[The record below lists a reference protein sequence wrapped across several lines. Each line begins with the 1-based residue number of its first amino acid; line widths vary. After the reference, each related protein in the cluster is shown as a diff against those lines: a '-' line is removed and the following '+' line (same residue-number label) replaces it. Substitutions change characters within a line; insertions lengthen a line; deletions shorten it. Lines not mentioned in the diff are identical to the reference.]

1 LFVLIAVGM
10 VAIALAAVLIPL
22 LRGSTPGVL
31 REATNVAILR
41 DQLREL
47 DADLDAGTMPRDR
60 YDQAKQEL
68 LQRALEESKS
78 VEAVAAK
85 APQSAA
91 WTAAVLGS
99 TLPIAALLLYLA
111 LGNHDAFAPLAVQS
125 KPAGEHKV
133 TRQDIEALAEK
144 LAAKLKDDPANV
156 DGWVML
162 ARTYQALDRNEDS
175 ARAFDRAVALLPDN
189 ADLLADYADLLA
201 TIDGGFREKS
211 VQLVEQA
218 LKADPRHWKALALAG
233 TAAFNRKDYKTAVG
247 YWERMKATVPP
258 TSPLA
263 GSIDASI
270 AEARELGGL
279 KARGGTRGSPACNA
293 GRTSGRHCGVGRR
306 QDRGNGAAC
315 AGPCGQS
322 VADRHR
328 LHFRARGRRPADAAR
343 HSEETGEG
351 SAGHV
356 CARRF
361 DGNDAQPG
369 AVELPFGRR
378 GRARVEIGKRDAAE
392 RRPRGP
398 VVRGQARRDG
408 SRCRHRPHAALGR
421 AGGDAGR

>member
-279 KARGGTRGSPACNA
+279 KAAAAPAAPLPATPAAPPAATAASAGARIAGTVQLAPALADKVSPTDTVYIFARAVDGPRMPLAILKKQAKDLPVTFALDDSMAMTPSLALSNFP
-293 GRTSGRHCGVGRR
+293 SVVVG
-306 QDRGNGAAC
+306 
-315 AGPCGQS
+315 
-322 VADRHR
+322 
-328 LHFRARGRRPADAAR
+328 ARV
-343 HSEETGEG
+343 SKSG
-351 SAGHV
+351 SATPQSGDLEGLSSAV
-356 CARRF
+356 KL
-361 DGNDAQPG
+361 G
-369 AVELPFGRR
+369 ATGLAVVIDRTLP
-378 GRARVEIGKRDAAE
+378 
-392 RRPRGP
+392 
-398 VVRGQARRDG
+398 
-408 SRCRHRPHAALGR
+408 
-421 AGGDAGR
+421 

>member
-1 LFVLIAVGM
+1 VTLFVLIAVGM

-47 DADLDAGTMPRDR
+47 DADLYAGTMPRDR

-78 VEAVAAK
+78 VEAVAAR

-99 TLPIAALLLYLA
+99 AIPIAALLLYLA

-211 VQLVEQA
+211 VQLIEQA

-279 KARGGTRGSPACNA
+279 KAAAAPAAPLPATPAAPPAATAASAGARIAGTVQLAPALADKVSPTDTVYIFARAVDGPRMPLAILKKQAKDLPVTFALDDSMAMTPSLALSNFP
-293 GRTSGRHCGVGRR
+293 SVIVG
-306 QDRGNGAAC
+306 
-315 AGPCGQS
+315 
-322 VADRHR
+322 
-328 LHFRARGRRPADAAR
+328 ARV
-343 HSEETGEG
+343 SKSG
-351 SAGHV
+351 SATPQSGDLEGLSSAV
-356 CARRF
+356 KL
-361 DGNDAQPG
+361 G
-369 AVELPFGRR
+369 ATGLAVVIDRTLP
-378 GRARVEIGKRDAAE
+378 
-392 RRPRGP
+392 
-398 VVRGQARRDG
+398 
-408 SRCRHRPHAALGR
+408 
-421 AGGDAGR
+421 

>member
-1 LFVLIAVGM
+1 MTLFVLIAVGM

-47 DADLDAGTMPRDR
+47 DADLYAGTMPRDR

-78 VEAVAAK
+78 VEAVAAR

-279 KARGGTRGSPACNA
+279 KATAAAPAAPLPATPAAPPATTAASAGARIAGTVQLAPALAGKVSPTDTVYIFARAVDGPRMPLAILKKQAKDLPVTFALDDSMAMTPSLALSNFP
-293 GRTSGRHCGVGRR
+293 SVVVG
-306 QDRGNGAAC
+306 
-315 AGPCGQS
+315 
-322 VADRHR
+322 
-328 LHFRARGRRPADAAR
+328 ARV
-343 HSEETGEG
+343 SKSG
-351 SAGHV
+351 SATPQSGDLEGLSSAV
-356 CARRF
+356 KL
-361 DGNDAQPG
+361 G
-369 AVELPFGRR
+369 ATGLAVVIDRTLP
-378 GRARVEIGKRDAAE
+378 
-392 RRPRGP
+392 
-398 VVRGQARRDG
+398 
-408 SRCRHRPHAALGR
+408 
-421 AGGDAGR
+421 

>member
-1 LFVLIAVGM
+1 MTLFVLIAVGM

-78 VEAVAAK
+78 VEAVAAR

-99 TLPIAALLLYLA
+99 AIPIAALLLYLA

-211 VQLVEQA
+211 VQLIEQA

-233 TAAFNRKDYKTAVG
+233 TAAFNRKDYKMAVG

-279 KARGGTRGSPACNA
+279 KAAAAPAAPLPATPAAPPAATAASAGARIAGTVQLAPALADKVSPTDTVYIFARAVDGPRMPLAILKKQAKDLPVTFALDDSMAMTPSLALSNFP
-293 GRTSGRHCGVGRR
+293 SVIVG
-306 QDRGNGAAC
+306 
-315 AGPCGQS
+315 
-322 VADRHR
+322 
-328 LHFRARGRRPADAAR
+328 ARV
-343 HSEETGEG
+343 SKSG
-351 SAGHV
+351 SATPQSGDLEGLSSAV
-356 CARRF
+356 KL
-361 DGNDAQPG
+361 G
-369 AVELPFGRR
+369 ATGLAVVIDRTLP
-378 GRARVEIGKRDAAE
+378 
-392 RRPRGP
+392 
-398 VVRGQARRDG
+398 
-408 SRCRHRPHAALGR
+408 
-421 AGGDAGR
+421 

>member
-1 LFVLIAVGM
+1 MTLFVLIAVGM

-47 DADLDAGTMPRDR
+47 DADLYAGTMPRDR

-279 KARGGTRGSPACNA
+279 KAAAAPAAPLPATPAAPPAATAASAGARIAGTVQLAPALADKVSPTDTVYIFARAVDGPRMPLAILKKQAKDLPVTFALDDSMAMTPSLALSNFP
-293 GRTSGRHCGVGRR
+293 SVIVG
-306 QDRGNGAAC
+306 
-315 AGPCGQS
+315 
-322 VADRHR
+322 
-328 LHFRARGRRPADAAR
+328 ARV
-343 HSEETGEG
+343 SKSG
-351 SAGHV
+351 SATPQSGDLEGLSSAV
-356 CARRF
+356 KL
-361 DGNDAQPG
+361 G
-369 AVELPFGRR
+369 ATGLAVVIDRTLP
-378 GRARVEIGKRDAAE
+378 
-392 RRPRGP
+392 
-398 VVRGQARRDG
+398 
-408 SRCRHRPHAALGR
+408 
-421 AGGDAGR
+421 

>member
-1 LFVLIAVGM
+1 VTLFVLIAVGM

-47 DADLDAGTMPRDR
+47 DADLYAGTMPRDR

-78 VEAVAAK
+78 VEAVAAR

-99 TLPIAALLLYLA
+99 AIPIAALLLYLA

-233 TAAFNRKDYKTAVG
+233 TAAFNRKDYKMAVG

-279 KARGGTRGSPACNA
+279 KAAAAPAAPLPATPAAPPATTAASAGARIAGTVQLAPALAGKVSPTDTVYIFARAVDGPRMPLAILKKQAKDLPVTFALDDSMAMTPSLALSNFP
-293 GRTSGRHCGVGRR
+293 SVIVG
-306 QDRGNGAAC
+306 
-315 AGPCGQS
+315 
-322 VADRHR
+322 
-328 LHFRARGRRPADAAR
+328 ARV
-343 HSEETGEG
+343 SKSG
-351 SAGHV
+351 SATPQSGDLEGLSSAV
-356 CARRF
+356 KL
-361 DGNDAQPG
+361 G
-369 AVELPFGRR
+369 ATGLAVVIDRTLP
-378 GRARVEIGKRDAAE
+378 
-392 RRPRGP
+392 
-398 VVRGQARRDG
+398 
-408 SRCRHRPHAALGR
+408 
-421 AGGDAGR
+421 

>member
-1 LFVLIAVGM
+1 MTLFVLIAVGM

-211 VQLVEQA
+211 VQLIEQA

-279 KARGGTRGSPACNA
+279 KAAAAPAAPLPATPAAPPAATAASAGARIAGTVQLAPALADKVSPTDTVYIFARAVDGPRMPLAILKKQAKDLPVTFALDDSMAMTPSLALSNFP
-293 GRTSGRHCGVGRR
+293 SVVVG
-306 QDRGNGAAC
+306 
-315 AGPCGQS
+315 
-322 VADRHR
+322 
-328 LHFRARGRRPADAAR
+328 ARV
-343 HSEETGEG
+343 SKSG
-351 SAGHV
+351 SATPQSGDLEGLSSAV
-356 CARRF
+356 KL
-361 DGNDAQPG
+361 G
-369 AVELPFGRR
+369 ATGLAVVIDRTLP
-378 GRARVEIGKRDAAE
+378 
-392 RRPRGP
+392 
-398 VVRGQARRDG
+398 
-408 SRCRHRPHAALGR
+408 
-421 AGGDAGR
+421 

>member
-1 LFVLIAVGM
+1 M

-279 KARGGTRGSPACNA
+279 KAAAAPAAPLPATPAAPPAATAASAGARIAGTVQLAPALADKVSPTDTVYIFARAVDGPRMPLAILKKQAKDLPVTFALDDSMAMTPSLALSNFP
-293 GRTSGRHCGVGRR
+293 SVVVG
-306 QDRGNGAAC
+306 
-315 AGPCGQS
+315 
-322 VADRHR
+322 
-328 LHFRARGRRPADAAR
+328 ARV
-343 HSEETGEG
+343 SKSG
-351 SAGHV
+351 SATPQSGDLEGLSSAV
-356 CARRF
+356 KL
-361 DGNDAQPG
+361 G
-369 AVELPFGRR
+369 ATGLAVVIDRTLP
-378 GRARVEIGKRDAAE
+378 
-392 RRPRGP
+392 
-398 VVRGQARRDG
+398 
-408 SRCRHRPHAALGR
+408 
-421 AGGDAGR
+421 

>member
-1 LFVLIAVGM
+1 MTLFVLIAVGM

-47 DADLDAGTMPRDR
+47 DADLYAGTMPRDR

-78 VEAVAAK
+78 VEAVAAR

-99 TLPIAALLLYLA
+99 AIPIAALLLYLA

-211 VQLVEQA
+211 VQLIEQA

-233 TAAFNRKDYKTAVG
+233 TAAFNRKDYKMAVG

-279 KARGGTRGSPACNA
+279 KATAAAPAAPLPATPAAPPAATAASAGARIAGTVQLAPALAGKVSPTDTVYIFARAVDGPRMPLAILKKQAKDLPVTFALDDSMAMTPSLALSNFP
-293 GRTSGRHCGVGRR
+293 SVIVG
-306 QDRGNGAAC
+306 
-315 AGPCGQS
+315 
-322 VADRHR
+322 
-328 LHFRARGRRPADAAR
+328 ARV
-343 HSEETGEG
+343 SKSG
-351 SAGHV
+351 SATPQSGDLEGLSSAV
-356 CARRF
+356 KL
-361 DGNDAQPG
+361 G
-369 AVELPFGRR
+369 ATGLAVVIDRTLP
-378 GRARVEIGKRDAAE
+378 
-392 RRPRGP
+392 
-398 VVRGQARRDG
+398 
-408 SRCRHRPHAALGR
+408 
-421 AGGDAGR
+421 

>member
-1 LFVLIAVGM
+1 VTLFVLIAVGM

-47 DADLDAGTMPRDR
+47 DADLYAGTMPRDR

-211 VQLVEQA
+211 VQLIEQA

-233 TAAFNRKDYKTAVG
+233 TAAFNRKDYKMAVG

-279 KARGGTRGSPACNA
+279 KATAAAPAAPLPATPAAPPATTAASAGARIAGTVQLAPALAGKVSPTDTVYIFARAVDGPRMPLAILKKQAKDLPVTFALDDSMAMTPSLALSNFP
-293 GRTSGRHCGVGRR
+293 SVIVG
-306 QDRGNGAAC
+306 
-315 AGPCGQS
+315 
-322 VADRHR
+322 
-328 LHFRARGRRPADAAR
+328 ARV
-343 HSEETGEG
+343 SKSG
-351 SAGHV
+351 SATPQSGDLEGLSSAV
-356 CARRF
+356 KL
-361 DGNDAQPG
+361 G
-369 AVELPFGRR
+369 ATGLAVVIDRTLP
-378 GRARVEIGKRDAAE
+378 
-392 RRPRGP
+392 
-398 VVRGQARRDG
+398 
-408 SRCRHRPHAALGR
+408 
-421 AGGDAGR
+421 